1 MLRSFGFHDFNVTIP
16 AWGAR
21 QGEVPMSQQEI
32 EVILAR
38 HLAEYLVMPIFIVNP
53 AGDLI
58 FYNEPAEAILGTRYS
73 ETGIMPASE
82 WSTVFEPVDREGSP
96 IPPDELPL
104 VIAVKKRRAA
114 HKNFW
119 IRGLDGTLREIE
131 VTAFPLIGQADRFL
145 GGIAIFWE
153 IEK

>member
-1 MLRSFGFHDFNVTIP
+1 
-16 AWGAR
+16 
-21 QGEVPMSQQEI
+21 MSQQEI

-58 FYNEPAEAILGTRYS
+58 FYNEPAESILGTRYA

-82 WSTVFEPVDREGSP
+82 WSTIFEPVDKEGNP

-104 VIAVKKRRAA
+104 LIAVTKRHSA

-119 IRGLDGTLREIE
+119 IRGLDGMLREIE
-131 VTAFPLIGQADRFL
+131 VTAFPLVGQAERFL
-145 GGIAIFWE
+145 GGMAIFWE
-153 IEK
+153 IGK

>member
-1 MLRSFGFHDFNVTIP
+1 
-16 AWGAR
+16 
-21 QGEVPMSQQEI
+21 MSQQEI

-38 HLAEYLVMPIFIVNP
+38 HLAEYLAMPIFIVNP

-58 FYNEPAEAILGTRYS
+58 FYNEPAEAILGTRYN
-73 ETGIMPASE
+73 ETGIMSASE
-82 WSTVFEPVDREGSP
+82 WSTMFEQADHEGIP

-104 VIAVKKRRAA
+104 LIALKKRHSA

-119 IRGLDGTLREIE
+119 IRGLDGKLREIE
-131 VTAFPLIGQADRFL
+131 VTAFPLVGQADRFL
-145 GGIAIFWE
+145 GAIAIFWE